1 MIFATVLLQTIIWP
15 SFVKYT
21 VYTCIYLYIT
31 SNISVQCC
39 VRHNHPKWIY
49 MQINFNKTYSVLFLQ
64 LGIPLIFVP
73 SISQPS
79 VSTHQQ
85 YPVEGWHCTSSKLPS
100 SLHCGIYRPGI
111 GVPEIW
117 VKKFQNLTKVNTRG
131 CKWVTAPKK
140 ADQYSKFNDY
150 PFYSTVLE
158 LNLAAVK
165 SPHPWP
171 SFLPSFLQLILHLL
185 NNSFKQSLI
194 NHIRHKVN
202 NSQISLRQAETK
214 IIGTFS
220 ICLSYRGVHL
230 VGS

>member
-1 MIFATVLLQTIIWP
+1 MDALKMPLSYLHFAVDFCN
-15 SFVKYT
+15 SFVANNYLTFICKIH
-21 VYTCIYLYIT
+21 CIYLYIT

-131 CKWVTAPKK
+131 CKWVTAPKQ

-171 SFLPSFLQLILHLL
+171 SFLPSFLLAAHPTP
-185 NNSFKQSLI
+185 SKQFL
-194 NHIRHKVN
+194 
-202 NSQISLRQAETK
+202 
-214 IIGTFS
+214 
-220 ICLSYRGVHL
+220 
-230 VGS
+230 